1 VASEWPPITETG
13 ETHELVEDQA
23 GASNEAVASEAVA
36 LDQLHAFIPGD
47 GQVEEEVID
56 EEEYDF
62 APLPEHAHDDEHDLS
77 DLVEEETRVA
87 GGSEI
92 GDVIR
97 EAQIDRQVISS
108 DDDEFDDS
116 DEDEDVDEERSTGA
130 VVTEEGIPTPRR
142 GRSDRQRGRERRGR
156 GRNARRQSAQMS
168 DLPIISE
175 LLKQGQEIL
184 VQIAKEPI
192 AK

>member
-1 VASEWPPITETG
+1 MSEPEVLEHSGVEHSEASEWQATDKVG
-13 ETHELVEDQA
+13 ETHEQIEGQA
-23 GASNEAVASEAVA
+23 DASNEAVANEAAAAA

-116 DEDEDVDEERSTGA
+116 DEEEDVEDEE
-130 VVTEEGIPTPRR
+130 IC
-142 GRSDRQRGRERRGR
+142 GRSRYGGGSSCAAAWAKRSP
-156 GRNARRQSAQMS
+156 ARA
-168 DLPIISE
+168 
-175 LLKQGQEIL
+175 
-184 VQIAKEPI
+184 
-192 AK
+192 